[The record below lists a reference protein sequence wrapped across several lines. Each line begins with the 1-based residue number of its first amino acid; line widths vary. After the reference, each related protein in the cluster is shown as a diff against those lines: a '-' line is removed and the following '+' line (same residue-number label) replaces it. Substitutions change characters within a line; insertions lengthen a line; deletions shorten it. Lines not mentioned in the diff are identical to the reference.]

1 VRKVIQI
8 DALVHI
14 ELRINHIEY
23 KCTCSASVSM
33 FLFEGF
39 EDLNIRSK
47 TEVVVAILCNN
58 ILKSEVE

>member
-1 VRKVIQI
+1 VSKVVQI

-23 KCTCSASVSM
+23 KFTCSALVFM
-33 FLFEGF
+33 VLFEGF

-47 TEVVVAILCNN
+47 TEVISFKAPTKLV
-58 ILKSEVE
+58 STS